1 MFKKMTLFLSLLLW
15 VQWVVA
21 QIPDGYYDAATGT
34 SGKSLKTA
42 LYRIIA
48 SHTER
53 TYTDLWTDFKSTDKR
68 VDGKV
73 WDMYSAIT
81 NYDFDNDKAGNYGQE
96 GDVYNREH
104 SFPKSWFSDARP
116 MYTDLFHLYPTD
128 GYVNGRRGNLPFGE
142 TDRPDWTSAQSWSK
156 VGPSST
162 PGYSGKVFEP
172 NDEYKG
178 DFARSYFYMATCYED
193 KIATWSSPMLARNSY
208 PAYTEW
214 AVAMLLR
221 WAEEDPVSEKEIA
234 RNNAVYKIQKN
245 RNPYIDYPG
254 LERLVW
260 GDRMSETF
268 DPDNYD
274 PDGGTE
280 PGPEPDEVLPP
291 VFSPASGEVSA
302 GTVVTISSETPGAYI
317 YYTVNGGE
325 EQIGF
330 APVKITVSSC
340 TDISAYAMVGENRSE
355 TVEASYTIAQGPVA
369 GSNVYVKISSAE
381 ELQLGYR
388 YLIVCE
394 TKGVAL
400 SGAGDDIRQP
410 VEVAPQGSQLTTE
423 TGATGL
429 PYALTL
435 GGSAAGY
442 TLYDAVGRSYLGLTS
457 NGNKLPSVA
466 SADAE
471 GARWTVTFQ
480 NGNARIANVKYN
492 VRSIQYNAQAP
503 RFAAYE
509 SAQQPVCLYKE
520 AVEDRIEGIE
530 AVSGRVDVF
539 APDGRLVR
547 KGVEAT
553 KALRG
558 LQRGIY
564 IVGGVKVYVP

>member
-1 MFKKMTLFLSLLLW
+1 
-15 VQWVVA
+15 
-21 QIPDGYYDAATGT
+21 
-34 SGKSLKTA
+34 
-42 LYRIIA
+42 
-48 SHTER
+48 
-53 TYTDLWTDFKSTDKR
+53 
-68 VDGKV
+68 
-73 WDMYSAIT
+73 
-81 NYDFDNDKAGNYGQE
+81 
-96 GDVYNREH
+96 
-104 SFPKSWFSDARP
+104 
-116 MYTDLFHLYPTD
+116 
-128 GYVNGRRGNLPFGE
+128 
-142 TDRPDWTSAQSWSK
+142 
-156 VGPSST
+156 
-162 PGYSGKVFEP
+162 
-172 NDEYKG
+172 
-178 DFARSYFYMATCYED
+178 
-193 KIATWSSPMLARNSY
+193 MLARNSY

-214 AVAMLLR
+214 AVTMLLR
-221 WAEEDPVSEKEIA
+221 WASEDPVSEKEIA

-330 APVKITVSSC
+330 APVKITVSSR

-355 TVEASYTIAQGPVA
+355 TVEASYTIAQGPVT

-400 SGAGDDIRQP
+400 SGAGDDIRQS

-466 SADAE
+466 SADAD

-492 VRSIQYNAQAP
+492 ARSIQYNAQAP

>member
-68 VDGKV
+68 ADGKV

-104 SFPKSWFSDARP
+104 SFPKSWFSDAKP

-156 VGPSST
+156 VGPSSM

-330 APVKITVSSC
+330 APVKITVSSR

-355 TVEASYTIAQGPVA
+355 TVEASYTIAQGPVT

-400 SGAGDDIRQP
+400 SGAGDDIRQS
-410 VEVAPQGSQLTTE
+410 VEVTPQGSQLTTE

-466 SADAE
+466 SADAD

-492 VRSIQYNAQAP
+492 ARSIQYNAQAP

-520 AVEDRIEGIE
+520 TVEDRIEGIE

>member
-68 VDGKV
+68 ADGKV

-142 TDRPDWTSAQSWSK
+142 TDRPDWISAQSWSK

-221 WAEEDPVSEKEIA
+221 WAAEDPVSEKEIA

-330 APVKITVSSC
+330 APVKITVSSR

-355 TVEASYTIAQGPVA
+355 TVEASYTIAQGPVT

-400 SGAGDDIRQP
+400 SGAGDDIRQS
-410 VEVAPQGSQLTTE
+410 VEVTPQGSQLTTE

-466 SADAE
+466 SADAD
-471 GARWTVTFQ
+471 GARWTVAFQ

-492 VRSIQYNAQAP
+492 ARSIQYNAQAP

-520 AVEDRIEGIE
+520 TVEDRIEGIE